1 MFWIFFCVFCLLA
14 AFVFVF
20 REDATL
26 RQFAVCEPFGF
37 GICVKCN
44 ANGKDDPASFDNY
57 HKMHPHMGQ
66 TNTKAWYLF
75 CANVS
80 SSIYLFLC
88 VCMYVCNVRR
98 TNNDIIN
105 RRKGKKRDF
114 WIASHGHQMSI
125 GVFSSISLDENA
137 LVFFFFISHP
147 LLVPFAIEN
156 MRVCCVWLLLAAG
169 VTHVCILLEDFFSIQ
184 TKQCNTFCC
193 WAVFV
198 AREPPL
204 RMSFATMSDVHTLHA
219 HTHDTPAVLR
229 VHNWM

>member
-137 LVFFFFISHP
+137 LVFFFYYSSSSRSICHWEY
-147 LLVPFAIEN
+147 A
-156 MRVCCVWLLLAAG
+156 CVLCVAATRCWCHACVHFVG
-169 VTHVCILLEDFFSIQ
+169 GLFFSFKPSNAIH
-184 TKQCNTFCC
+184 
-193 WAVFV
+193 FV
-198 AREPPL
+198 VGLFLL
-204 RMSFATMSDVHTLHA
+204 RANH
-219 HTHDTPAVLR
+219 R
-229 VHNWM
+229 